1 MAQDNLSSLSVVRR
15 TKASSL
21 RIKITSQEIYTP
33 NIVVFFRQN
42 TIKTWVNTDTVRFNW
57 GHHSVNDSVKRNLKI
72 PETKTLRRQQ
82 TQHFFF
88 RRIQAAQRNLA
99 NYFATSWKQL
109 QAVVK
114 KHTYT
119 QDKRTVILNVFKKTR
134 LTVRSRAVASQ
145 DWSRACISWATTSL
159 DFEQLPSVQLN
170 IAVRLVWARVF
181 S

>member
-42 TIKTWVNTDTVRFNW
+42 TIKTWVNTDTERFNW

-82 TQHFFF
+82 TQHIFF

-114 KHTYT
+114 KHTR
-119 QDKRTVILNVFKKTR
+119 QENCDSERIKKNR
-134 LTVRSRAVASQ
+134 LTVRSRVVSSQ